1 MNPLQRVARNPIAY
15 RWLVLPARPIAE
27 LLESFLRFV
36 TAGRVGVLDLAGL
49 PCVRITSKGRKT
61 GLARTTT
68 VQYVPVDDGLVL
80 VGSNWGRPHD
90 PAWSANLQAAER
102 VTVRGHG
109 EFFTATPRLLTG
121 EERDRAWATVVAH
134 WPNYQIAQDR
144 AGARQFRLFLLTPT
158 TNGSGSN
165 DPCGRVG

>member
-1 MNPLQRVARNPIAY
+1 MNPLQRVARNPIVY

-80 VGSNWGRPHD
+80 VGSNWGLPHH

-102 VTVRGHG
+102 VTVRGRG
-109 EFFTATPRLLTG
+109 EFSPQRRGWSPGRNATGRGPRSWRTG
-121 EERDRAWATVVAH
+121 RIIRSLR
-134 WPNYQIAQDR
+134 IR